1 MKEAFVDLETLSDQ
15 SKAYAD
21 LELQSYLSSLSA
33 DQRSEFVA
41 AQIEGAIGAVRY
53 DKKQKY
59 RELSDKI
66 NGLDGNITSATY
78 YLARTRDLKNMAS
91 NVDEITQ
98 KQISTIDFNRDLS
111 IRQHE
116 INEWANSN
124 KLDTLYFLQL
134 LFVTLSFIGF
144 LLFLKV
150 SGLITGSLFTMLT
163 SISGILLL
171 LVLIIRYRYTT
182 VARDNRYWSKSR
194 FAKDPEKKIDE
205 SVNTNCPAR

>member
-171 LVLIIRYRYTT
+171 LVLIIRYRYTA